1 MVDEKNKRCLRSAEE
16 RKAHIVCKAACLF
29 ARRGFAGTTSA
40 ALAKA
45 CGVSEALIYKLFK
58 NKQGL
63 YQAIVEQMLESWDPL
78 ELDPAD
84 PRALEEVLTDLAQRI
99 FAQTAKEPDF
109 VRLLYH
115 SELDQSEVAGLF
127 LDVRAGQSLG
137 ALAGYLARRRDLG
150 ELRDDLE
157 PEMCA
162 ASFLSMCWHY
172 AIGLHVFDRGRWFPG
187 NQPELI
193 RTFSA
198 IFSGGLR
205 A

>member
-1 MVDEKNKRCLRSAEE
+1 MVGEKNKRCLMSAEE

-40 ALAKA
+40 ALAKE

-63 YQAIVEQMLESWDPL
+63 YQAIVEAMLRSWDPL
-78 ELDPAD
+78 ELDAED
-84 PRALEEVLTDLAQRI
+84 PRELEAVLTDIAERI
-99 FAQTAKEPDF
+99 FAQTKGEPDF

-115 SELDQSEVAGLF
+115 SELDQSEVAALF

-137 ALAGYLARRRDLG
+137 ALAGYFSRRRDLG
-150 ELRDDLE
+150 ELRDDLD
-157 PEMCA
+157 PRMCA
-162 ASFLSMCWHY
+162 ASFLSMTWHY
-172 AIGLHVFDRGRWFPG
+172 AIGLHVFDRGRWLPG
-187 NQPELI
+187 DEPELI
-193 RTFSA
+193 RTFAA